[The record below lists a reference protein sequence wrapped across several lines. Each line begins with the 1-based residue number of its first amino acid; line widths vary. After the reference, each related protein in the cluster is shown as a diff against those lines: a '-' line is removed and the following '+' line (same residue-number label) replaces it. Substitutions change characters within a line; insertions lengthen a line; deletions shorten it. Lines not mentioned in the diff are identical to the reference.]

1 MINLNVEPYYDDFNE
16 SSKFYKILFKP
27 GYAVQARELTQLQ
40 SIIQK
45 QIDRF
50 GSYVFKD
57 GSIVHGV
64 TPAPLHVHSI
74 AIKSYSANDL
84 SYYKNKIIFDNT
96 NPAIKKQ
103 IVHTENINSINYIF
117 VIDLSDGDIL
127 ENSNLSVQNDSST
140 LIVESSIVTNIY
152 TKAVLHQI
160 FEGIYFVNGVFAK
173 VEEQIIVVSAN
184 SANPSMDVYLV
195 VTESVVTHITDESL
209 LDNAFGSPNYAA
221 PGADR
226 YSIDLTLSTSLSGVP
241 LNNSN
246 KNFLIASYREGTII
260 KNVNE
265 PELSDL
271 EKHLA
276 DRTFKE
282 SGNYTVVPFIGKMN
296 EDLNDNTKT
305 IFKLDAGDAF
315 VQGYEFKTQAQTSM
329 SVPKA
334 RTTAFLNNS
343 QVQIDKGPY
352 VLVVIKTGT
361 ISPYVMTEVNIYS
374 GLDGSGIKIGTAT
387 AFGTVYDSGLAPNK
401 IYKLFITNIAITS
414 ITLNITNAQSFTNN
428 NFSANYSTVYY
439 SANSVVV
446 QNTQNF
452 TNIYPLANTP
462 VKTHINSTTNNTD
475 LTYQYYKVFNSP
487 SVGGSGANT
496 NKVITLT
503 VPPPQSFI
511 LSSTTNMWTVTDN
524 LGVLLPI
531 ASVDVIDNTN
541 VTITLVTATT
551 SVIVYGV
558 ISESSSNYRLKTLA
572 SFTATSYALTA
583 QKISLL
589 RADGIRLVSV
599 VDNLGNDHTSKYS
612 FYSGQTDTIYDH
624 AYISLISPSDNPKV
638 SFPDATAL
646 NITFDYYNH
655 SGNGPIIVDSYA
667 SLTYENIPSYRTG
680 YGEIIR
686 LADAIDFRPR
696 RRDDSTSLL
705 FDTYYRPHFN
715 SSLATDYEYYLPRI
729 DRVAITVDQKLALIQ
744 GIPAKYPLVPD
755 ASNAMTLYILTV
767 PAYTFKYS
775 DVIAE
780 YVDNRR
786 YTMSDI
792 GKLDKRV
799 QRLEYYTSLSLLEKQ
814 ANDESIPSEVA
825 GIDKFKNGILV
836 DPFAGHSVGDVF
848 NPDYNCSIDFNNRFL
863 RPAFISNQFNYDVD
877 TGKNVSTQV
886 SNDHVTLSY
895 TEIPVITQTDASEY
909 ESVQPF
915 GVFVWNGI
923 MALDPPTDIWT
934 DTKILP
940 EAIINANGEF
950 DGFNIM
956 AQGNGQIWSDY
967 ANTGTGI
974 TNLSLNSKVDVKSN
988 VLIIK

>member
-1 MINLNVEPYYDDFNE
+1 MINLNAEPFYDDFDE
-16 SSKFYKILFKP
+16 TSKFYKILFKP

-40 SIIQK
+40 SIIQN

-64 TPAPLHVHSI
+64 TPAPLPVHSI
-74 AIKSYSANDL
+74 AIKSYTANDL
-84 SYYKNKIIFDNT
+84 SYYKNKIIFDSVT
-96 NPAIKKQ
+96 PAIKKQ
-103 IVHTENINSINYIF
+103 VVHTEMINSINYIF
-117 VIDLSDGDIL
+117 VIDLTNGDIL
-127 ENSNLSVQNDSST
+127 ENANLAVQDDTST
-140 LIVESSIVTNIY
+140 LIVESSLTTNIY
-152 TKAVLHQI
+152 TKALLHQV
-160 FEGIYFVNGVFAK
+160 FSGIYFINGVFAK
-173 VEEQIIVVSAN
+173 IEEQVIVVSAN
-184 SANPSMDVYLV
+184 SASPSMDVYLV
-195 VTESVVTHITDESL
+195 VTESVISHITDESL

-226 YSIDLTLSTSLSGVP
+226 YSIDLTLATSLSGVP
-241 LNNSN
+241 LNIGN
-246 KNFLIASYREGTII
+246 KNFLIASYRDGSII
-260 KNVNE
+260 KNVNV
-265 PELSDL
+265 PELSEL

-296 EDLNDNTKT
+296 EDLNDNANT

-334 RTTAFLNNS
+334 RTTSFLNNS
-343 QVQIDKGPY
+343 QIQIDKGPY
-352 VLVVIKTGT
+352 VLVKTMTGV
-361 ISPYVMTEVNIYS
+361 ISPYEMTTVNIYS
-374 GLDGSGIKIGTAT
+374 AVSGGSIIGTAT
-387 AFGTVYDSGLAPNK
+387 AFGTVYDSTISTVN
-401 IYKLFITNIAITS
+401 IYKLFITNIAMTG
-414 ITLNITNAQSFTNN
+414 THTFAEARSFKYSTT
-428 NFSANYSTVYY
+428 FSADYSTEYY
-439 SANSVVV
+439 PAVSGATTVIV

-452 TNIYPLANTP
+452 TNLYSLTNTP
-462 VKTHINSTTNNTD
+462 VKTHVNAATHNTD
-475 LTYQYYKVFNSP
+475 LTYQYYKTFISP
-487 SVGGSGANT
+487 SIAGATINLS
-496 NKVITLT
+496 LT
-503 VPPPQSFI
+503 TPQSFI
-511 LSSTTNMWTVTDN
+511 SSSSANMWMVTTTAGALLTVNSFVKNTDTSATI
-524 LGVLLPI
+524 VLSAAPG
-531 ASVDVIDNTN
+531 
-541 VTITLVTATT
+541 TT
-551 SVIVYGV
+551 VNVYGV
-558 ISESSSNYRLKTLA
+558 VSESTSNFRVKVPVLNSTITV
-572 SFTATSYALTA
+572 STLTA
-583 QKISLL
+583 SKISLL
-589 RADGIRLVSV
+589 NADGVRLVSV
-599 VDNLGNDHTSKYS
+599 IDNLGNDHTSKYS

-624 AYISLISPSDNPKV
+624 AYITLISPSITPLT
-638 SFPDATAL
+638 SAPTATTIT
-646 NITFDYYNH
+646 ITFDYYSH
-655 SGNGPIIVDSYA
+655 TGNGPVIVDSYA
-667 SLTYENIPSYRTG
+667 SLLYENIPSYRTA

-686 LADAIDFRPR
+686 LSDAIDFRPR
-696 RRDDSTSLL
+696 RTYNNTT
-705 FDTYYRPHFN
+705 FDTYYRPYFN
-715 SSLATDYEYYLPRI
+715 SPLSTDYEYYLPRI

-775 DVIAE
+775 DIIAE

-848 NPDYNCSIDFNNRFL
+848 NSDYNCSIDFNNRYL
-863 RPAFISNQFNYDVD
+863 RPAFLSNQFNYGVDV
-877 TGKNVSTQV
+877 GKNVSTLV
-886 SNDHVTLSY
+886 SNDHATLSY

-934 DTKILP
+934 DTKTLP
-940 EAIINANGEF
+940 EAVINANGEF
-950 DGFNIM
+950 DGFNIL
-956 AQGNGQIWSDY
+956 AKGSGQIYSDW
-967 ANTGTGI
+967 AQTGTGI